1 MISERVIGLLT
12 YMDEWVVK
20 DLLSSTPTVLSFSSP
35 LPYPSFFF
43 FFAVFLA
50 MCFLLPQTARFNRIR
65 LRGSKRSE
73 RELQGGHF
81 FHLPTSYGCAP
92 EGVFSRAKPSLSRK
106 MTH

>member
-43 FFAVFLA
+43 FFCSIPCNV
-50 MCFLLPQTARFNRIR
+50 
-65 LRGSKRSE
+65 
-73 RELQGGHF
+73 
-81 FHLPTSYGCAP
+81 
-92 EGVFSRAKPSLSRK
+92 LSSPPNGK
-106 MTH
+106 V